1 MKIIASIA
9 SCANNTER
17 QLMRDFHDSILNFYL
32 KKENVRD
39 QRELEKKKGTSIYL
53 NYELDIEPCD
63 IAIQFG
69 VAKDRGNDHH
79 VARTKIKQNAQ
90 NIIYLETPLLG
101 RTISGKN
108 SYPSYRIGVNG
119 FLNND
124 GIFYVD
130 GKIDKTRLEKL
141 REISFFPKFAG
152 WKEHKKGN
160 ILILLQLPG
169 DASLR
174 GQRISEWLADTIDE
188 IRSFTPRHIAI
199 RLHPAMSG
207 KGKNEFF
214 SELGDLICKN
224 YSNLFW
230 SDGSKTLDQDLS
242 QAGVCISYTSGASID
257 AILLGVPVITVDEGN
272 LAYEISSRKIEDLNS
287 PRLASKEEVEDW
299 LHKIANSQWTTKEIE
314 DGTAWNHLRTVL
326 SSIGV
331 SGV

>member
-32 KKENVRD
+32 KKENVKD
-39 QRELEKKKGTSIYL
+39 QRELEKKRGTSIYL
-53 NYELDIEPCD
+53 NYDSDLEPCD

-69 VAKDRGNDHH
+69 VAKDRANDHH
-79 VARTKIKQNAQ
+79 VARNKIKQNAQ

-108 SYPSYRIGVNG
+108 IYPSYRVGVNG
-119 FLNND
+119 FLNSE
-124 GIFYVD
+124 GVFYVD
-130 GKIDKTRLEKL
+130 GQLDKTRLEKL
-141 REISFFPKFAG
+141 REVSFFPKFTG

-188 IRSFTPRHIAI
+188 IRSFTLRNITI

-224 YSNLFW
+224 YPNLFW
-230 SDGSKTLDQDLS
+230 SDNSRTLDQDLS

-257 AILLGVPVITVDEGN
+257 AILQGVPVITVDEGN
-272 LAYEISSRKIEDLNS
+272 LAYEISSRKIRDLSS
-287 PRLASKEEVEDW
+287 PRLASNIEVEEW
-299 LHKIANSQWTTKEIE
+299 LHKIANSQWTTTEIE
-314 DGTAWNHLRTVL
+314 NGTVWNHLRFVL